1 MSEKQKIINFLSNLN
16 DNSTYEEIL
25 EETLAYFKI
34 QQGIMAIEK
43 EELLTNDEVKEAILK
58 C

>member
-43 EELLTNDEVKEAILK
+43 EELLTKDEVKEAILK